1 MELFNTFYDDYI
13 EYKHYVNDV
22 IQNISSDKELGK
34 SFEGETKSQQSKIKL
49 LQQEIQTLKNKNKGL
64 KEENKS
70 HLKIIEL
77 LPAGHDSENPL
88 RNYRNYNPVQT
99 CITSQDHSISKT
111 HSHGIFQEP
120 SPGQVRDLTH

>member
-22 IQNISSDKELGK
+22 IQNISSNKELGN
-34 SFEGETKSQQSKIKL
+34 SFKDETKSQQSKTKL
-49 LQQEIQTLKNKNKGL
+49 LPQETQTLKNENKDL

-77 LPAGHDSENPL
+77 LSAGHDSDNPL
-88 RNYRNYNPVQT
+88 RNYRNYNLDLHNKSRLFYLLKLIYMEFSKNGVQAT
-99 CITSQDHSISKT
+99 TYRSET
-111 HSHGIFQEP
+111 
-120 SPGQVRDLTH
+120 

>member
-22 IQNISSDKELGK
+22 IQNISSNKELGN
-34 SFEGETKSQQSKIKL
+34 SFKDETKSQQSKTKQL
-49 LQQEIQTLKNKNKGL
+49 PQETQTLKNENKDL

-77 LPAGHDSENPL
+77 LSAGHDSENPL

-99 CITSQDHSISKT
+99 CITSQGHFTKLICMEFSKNRLQARSET
-111 HSHGIFQEP
+111 
-120 SPGQVRDLTH
+120 